1 MKTLFI
7 LLQAQAQPQGSSASM
22 WILLLLMFVVMWF
35 FMIRP
40 QRKQQ
45 KELEAFQNSLKK
57 GDKVI
62 IGNSGIFGEIVE
74 VNDRT
79 SENPAASSW
88 QGVALVGYLPGPCRT
103 HLAVQQPVQALFR
116 GLGRPCHRGMQPAGP
131 QQRIDQCVD
140 AVRPLP
146 R

>member
-7 LLQAQAQPQGSSASM
+7 LLQAQAQPQGSSASL
-22 WILLLLMFVVMWF
+22 WIMLLLMFVVMYF

-45 KELEAFQNSLKK
+45 KELEAFQNALKK

-79 SENPAASSW
+79 
-88 QGVALVGYLPGPCRT
+88 ALVR
-103 HLAVQQPVQALFR
+103 
-116 GLGRPCHRGMQPAGP
+116 
-131 QQRIDQCVD
+131 VD
-140 AVRPLP
+140 GDTKLRVAKQVLTRDTSDIQK
-146 R
+146 

>member
-7 LLQAQAQPQGSSASM
+7 LLQAQAQGQPAGSSASM

-57 GDKVI
+57 GDKVV

-79 SENPAASSW
+79 
-88 QGVALVGYLPGPCRT
+88 ALVRVDGDTKLRVAKSALVRDT
-103 HLAVQQPVQALFR
+103 SDVQQ
-116 GLGRPCHRGMQPAGP
+116 
-131 QQRIDQCVD
+131 
-140 AVRPLP
+140 
-146 R
+146 

>member
-1 MKTLFI
+1 MKFLFLI
-7 LLQAQAQPQGSSASM
+7 LEAAPAEGQGQSLGFTPM
-22 WILLLLMFVVMWF
+22 LFLVLMVVVMYF

-62 IGNSGIFGEIVE
+62 IGNSGIFGEIVD

-79 SENPAASSW
+79 
-88 QGVALVGYLPGPCRT
+88 ALVRVDGDTKLRVVKST
-103 HLAVQQPVQALFR
+103 LVKDTTDVQQQ
-116 GLGRPCHRGMQPAGP
+116 
-131 QQRIDQCVD
+131 
-140 AVRPLP
+140 
-146 R
+146 

>member
-7 LLQAQAQPQGSSASM
+7 LLQAQAQGQPAGSSASM
-22 WILLLLMFVVMWF
+22 WILLLLMFVVMYF

-62 IGNSGIFGEIVE
+62 IGNSGIFGE
-74 VNDRT
+74 T
-79 SENPAASSW
+79 APPSSAWTATPSSASRRAPS
-88 QGVALVGYLPGPCRT
+88 
-103 HLAVQQPVQALFR
+103 
-116 GLGRPCHRGMQPAGP
+116 
-131 QQRIDQCVD
+131 
-140 AVRPLP
+140 
-146 R
+146 

>member
-7 LLQAQAQPQGSSASM
+7 LLQAQAQPQGSSASL
-22 WILLLLMFVVMWF
+22 WIMLLLMFVVMYF

-57 GDKVI
+57 GDKVL

-79 SENPAASSW
+79 
-88 QGVALVGYLPGPCRT
+88 ALVRVDGDTKLRVVKSALVKDT
-103 HLAVQQPVQALFR
+103 SDVQQ
-116 GLGRPCHRGMQPAGP
+116 
-131 QQRIDQCVD
+131 
-140 AVRPLP
+140 
-146 R
+146 